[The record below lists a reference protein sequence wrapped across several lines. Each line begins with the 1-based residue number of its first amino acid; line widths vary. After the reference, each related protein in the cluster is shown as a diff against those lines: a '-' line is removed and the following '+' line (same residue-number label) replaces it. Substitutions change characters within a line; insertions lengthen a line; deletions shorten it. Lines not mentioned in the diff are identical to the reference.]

1 MPLYD
6 LYLALCVTYSTCSTH
21 PDALCMEQQTCQTVA
36 AKPLREGL
44 THKEC
49 SELGLALVQ
58 AAEAK
63 GMQDIGYSCEVQ
75 Q

>member
-1 MPLYD
+1 
-6 LYLALCVTYSTCSTH
+6 
-21 PDALCMEQQTCQTVA
+21 MEQQTCQTVA